1 MAWESVVSTEGG
13 RLASLEQKSAVI
25 RLVLSAGSLI
35 PEESS
40 SRQNTGERGGVV
52 QVRGDGAWPMRYLP
66 KSRGSVCD
74 RAPSRASTNS
84 RITEK
89 PKNLLLFCCPV
100 LTVILSPCAAGLQP
114 LSGWFAGAPHTL
126 WTFQSPPPPSL
137 PVV

>member
-52 QVRGDGAWPMRYLP
+52 QERGDGAWPMRIP
-66 KSRGSVCD
+66 
-74 RAPSRASTNS
+74 PQ
-84 RITEK
+84 EQ
-89 PKNLLLFCCPV
+89 
-100 LTVILSPCAAGLQP
+100 GLCLQQ
-114 LSGWFAGAPHTL
+114 GT
-126 WTFQSPPPPSL
+126 
-137 PVV
+137 